1 MINKLQFLHKSELFE
16 TREKAIEFLDGLRI
30 TRPSLF
36 AEPVVVRY
44 GNEKEPNVILAI
56 GATGSGSTQA
66 TLDSSYFMNDAQ
78 GIKDDVQEKYDE
90 MDLKK

>member
-16 TREKAIEFLDGLRI
+16 TREKAIEFLNGLRI

-36 AEPVVVRY
+36 AEPVVLRY

-66 TLDSSYFMNDAQ
+66 TLD
-78 GIKDDVQEKYDE
+78 
-90 MDLKK
+90 